1 MEDDWGEPASKSKK
15 TEKEEKE
22 KSSAPMNA
30 KAETE
35 KKKEE
40 EEKKRREMFFGGDNK
55 ELDDLPTI
63 GEGNTEK
70 QEDKFNQVLST
81 SKENGGLLASIG
93 LKKGEGNDESIID
106 DSQEEDPHKKS
117 DLFDT
122 SKDKIAKGG
131 KVNQPQEKGIESDE
145 DEFDLGFGSN
155 KKGKEKIAKKGSD
168 SELGAPGMGS
178 DEEDMTE
185 E

>member
-1 MEDDWGEPASKSKK
+1 M
-15 TEKEEKE
+15 
-22 KSSAPMNA
+22 
-30 KAETE
+30 
-35 KKKEE
+35 
-40 EEKKRREMFFGGDNK
+40 
-55 ELDDLPTI
+55 
-63 GEGNTEK
+63 
-70 QEDKFNQVLST
+70 
-81 SKENGGLLASIG
+81 G

-131 KVNQPQEKGIESDE
+131 KVHKGMESDE

-155 KKGKEKIAKKGSD
+155 KKGNSKPETGKTSDNEGSLVNK
-168 SELGAPGMGS
+168 SL
-178 DEEDMTE
+178 DEIEAMTE